1 VKVFI
6 AGHNGLV
13 GSALLRTVPSGIQ
26 LLTAEKSDLD
36 LTDRS
41 MVLEFLISEKPDSV
55 ILAAAKVG
63 GIGANS
69 ANQFEFLLQNLDIQ
83 NSVMSK
89 SLEAGVKN
97 FIFLGSSC
105 VYPKLTSQP
114 IKETSLLT
122 GALEITNEGYAL
134 AKIAGI
140 RLARAIF
147 EKKNMNYFS
156 LMPTNLYGP
165 NDNFDIH
172 SAHVPA
178 ALIRRFHE
186 AKISRERSVSVWGTG
201 TPTREFMHVDDLA
214 SACWFFLSK
223 NLGGE
228 LINIGTGLKISIR
241 EFALLISSIVG
252 FEGSIEF
259 DRSKPDGTPEKLLDI
274 SKAKSLGWESKIPLV
289 EGLSDTYNWFL
300 ETFETGK
307 IRGIR

>member
-1 VKVFI
+1 MKVFI

>member
-1 VKVFI
+1 
-6 AGHNGLV
+6 V

-36 LTDRS
+36 LTDRR

-140 RLARAIF
+140 RLARAIY